1 MEPNVKFVSPDNF
14 LRKQSLLSIGYEASC
29 GPGKIS
35 LPHIGNQTP
44 AVKPITSHLTHEDF
58 DIKDG
63 SFLHV
68 IQFHPS
74 WSNSTL

>member
-1 MEPNVKFVSPDNF
+1 MELNVKFVSPDNF
-14 LRKQSLLSIGYEASC
+14 LRKESLLPIGYEARC

-35 LPHIGNQTP
+35 LPHIGDQTP
-44 AVKPITSHLTHEDF
+44 VVKPIMSHLSHEDF
-58 DIKDG
+58 DINDC

-74 WSNSTL
+74 WSNSTQ